1 MLTELYEYAQ
11 KQGLTARAGF
21 KPKKI
26 KGYFSLSSDGKF
38 LGMVSPLEAT
48 TLAPDIGAA
57 ANGTTKCN
65 LLVEKAN
72 LVLQIDGK
80 PNTKVKHE
88 FFKEGLRS
96 GMEAEPLFGICL
108 KALENPETL
117 VAMRAALPEK
127 KIKPGDPV
135 GFEVDG
141 QKLEKS
147 TKYYEWWEI
156 YRHQFGDAEKTPTQR
171 CLITGQL
178 TAPMRTVPKVSGLMA
193 VGGHSA
199 GDALLC
205 FDKDAFASYGFDH
218 SENAVVSE
226 SAMTGVNAALRSL
239 IAFAPILSGAKML
252 HWYKEPV
259 KKEEDLLAS
268 LFGSRAAEG
277 SDDEE
282 DYAQR
287 MDTALAAANQLI
299 TSVKEGNAPQ
309 QLENR
314 YYMMPLSG
322 ANGRM
327 MVRGW
332 DEGSYEELYTNI
344 KAWYDDLRIV
354 TYDGKGCC
362 SSAKL
367 SKLEYRLL
375 KPMSG
380 QKKNNDQMAVELSQL
395 KCRATKPISNQ
406 KKINDRMGKEL
417 VGLQTRLLYSILHNA
432 PLPDEVGERALRYI
446 RSNMLDSGGDQKQ
459 ERRPDLYACELLKAW
474 IIRRKEG
481 GEIHMKETVNFD
493 YPSAAYQCG
502 RLMAVYAEIQKKAL
516 GSLNAGVIERYYAG
530 ASTTPAMVL
539 GRLSSL
545 SQYHLG
551 KLEPGIHVY
560 YQRLLDE
567 ISCKLN
573 LPLPP
578 VLTPPQQGEF
588 AIGYHQQHAEMYTS
602 KKGMQADA
610 DENSNKNEEEK

>member
-26 KGYFSLSSDGKF
+26 KGYFSLSADGKF

-80 PNTKVKHE
+80 PNTKIKHE
-88 FFKEGLRS
+88 FFKQGLRS
-96 GMEAEPLFGICL
+96 GMEAEPLFGVCL
-108 KALENPETL
+108 QALENPETL
-117 VAMRAALPEK
+117 EAMRAALLEK

-147 TKYYEWWEI
+147 TKYYSWWET
-156 YRHQFGDAEKTPTQR
+156 YRHQFGDEEKTPAQR

-239 IAFAPILSGAKML
+239 IASAPILSGAKML

-277 SDDEE
+277 NDDEE

-287 MDTALAAANQLI
+287 MDKALAAANQLI
-299 TSVKEGNAPQ
+299 TSVKEGKVPQ
-309 QLENR
+309 QLQNR
-314 YYMMPLSG
+314 YYIMPLSG

-332 DEGSYEELYTNI
+332 DEGSYEELYANI

-380 QKKNNDQMAVELSQL
+380 QKN
-395 KCRATKPISNQ
+395 
-406 KKINDRMGKEL
+406 INDRMAAEL
-417 VGLQTRLLYSILHNA
+417 AGLQTRLLYSILHDV
-432 PLPDEVGERALRYI
+432 PLPNEVGERALRYI

-474 IIRRKEG
+474 IVRIERKEG

-551 KLEPGIHVY
+551 KLEPGIRVY

-567 ISCKLN
+567 ISCKLE
-573 LPLPP
+573 LPLPA
-578 VLTPPQQGEF
+578 VLTLQQQGEF

-602 KKGMQADA
+602 KKAMQADT
-610 DENSNKNEEEK
+610 DENSNKNEE